1 MLEVRGMCMSGLDA
15 IDFMERLADVFD
27 DETKTDEFCDEYE
40 KALNRF
46 RYEVKKSVPIKP
58 KTIKV
63 RFTSYSC
70 GNCGFVADP
79 VYKYCPNCGR
89 KIDWNI
95 DI

>member
-46 RYEVKKSVPIKP
+46 RYYNH
-58 KTIKV
+58 
-63 RFTSYSC
+63 F
-70 GNCGFVADP
+70 FVF
-79 VYKYCPNCGR
+79 
-89 KIDWNI
+89 KI
-95 DI
+95 